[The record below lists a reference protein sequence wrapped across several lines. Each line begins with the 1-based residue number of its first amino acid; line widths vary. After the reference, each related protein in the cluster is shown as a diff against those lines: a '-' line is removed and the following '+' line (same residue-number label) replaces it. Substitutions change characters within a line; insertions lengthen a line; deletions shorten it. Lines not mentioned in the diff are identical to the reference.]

1 LRLHARA
8 AAGQRRGLDRQG
20 GHRRAGR
27 DGRHLPPAG
36 PGAGRGRLRGR
47 GLRLDLGARERS
59 RRRGLRHDL
68 RVGVTARTWIT
79 LVAAVV
85 FGAASGALVG
95 AALALPSDGVWAVS
109 VGTEL
114 AGLVPLD
121 PRLSVDALVRQVL
134 GGTAAAA
141 LVGAALAAA
150 LVWTARALW

>member
-1 LRLHARA
+1 M
-8 AAGQRRGLDRQG
+8 
-20 GHRRAGR
+20 
-27 DGRHLPPAG
+27 
-36 PGAGRGRLRGR
+36 
-47 GLRLDLGARERS
+47 
-59 RRRGLRHDL
+59 
-68 RVGVTARTWIT
+68 TARTWIT

-134 GGTAAAA
+134 GGTAAGA

-150 LVWTARALW
+150 LVWTARALWRRRTALT